1 MFFSRQV
8 KVSYGFQSLIL
19 SREPGFILL
28 SHKYMQIHANTCT
41 HTFCEPFV
49 FASLK
54 LTALCWWLTLKTMV
68 YGFDRAFF
76 DFRSAL
82 ILPLSS
88 KCNIYIHSL

>member
-19 SREPGFILL
+19 SRELGFILL
-28 SHKYMQIHANTCT
+28 SHKYMQIHTCP
-41 HTFCEPFV
+41 FCEPFV

-54 LTALCWWLTLKTMV
+54 LTALCWWLTLKTIV

-76 DFRSAL
+76 AFRSAL
-82 ILPLSS
+82 ILTLSS
-88 KCNIYIHSL
+88 KCNIFIHSL